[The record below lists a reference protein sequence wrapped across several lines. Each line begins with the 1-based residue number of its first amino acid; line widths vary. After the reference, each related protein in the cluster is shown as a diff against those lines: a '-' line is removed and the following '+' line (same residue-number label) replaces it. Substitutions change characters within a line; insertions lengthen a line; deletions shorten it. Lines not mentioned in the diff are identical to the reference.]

1 MRARARRQSGFT
13 LVEMIVVIVLIGV
26 IVSVI
31 APRFPG
37 AARRR
42 ADDTARAAALLLSA
56 AAYRDT
62 VGSERL
68 ALEFDGSR
76 RTLEL
81 LVPRA
86 EAAGSGTSAGVTW
99 RADPLAQRVTMPDG
113 VRLTARA
120 DGRELDARGWRVVFA
135 PTEPR
140 PAVRL
145 LLVADDDRRS
155 EWVIDL
161 PPLGAAARL
170 EVPGRPAKR
179 REQPI
184 DLDEAGRGG
193 HSW

>member
-31 APRFPG
+31 APRFAG

-86 EAAGSGTSAGVTW
+86 EAAGS
-99 RADPLAQRVTMPDG
+99 
-113 VRLTARA
+113 
-120 DGRELDARGWRVVFA
+120 
-135 PTEPR
+135 
-140 PAVRL
+140 
-145 LLVADDDRRS
+145 
-155 EWVIDL
+155 
-161 PPLGAAARL
+161 
-170 EVPGRPAKR
+170 
-179 REQPI
+179 
-184 DLDEAGRGG
+184 
-193 HSW
+193 